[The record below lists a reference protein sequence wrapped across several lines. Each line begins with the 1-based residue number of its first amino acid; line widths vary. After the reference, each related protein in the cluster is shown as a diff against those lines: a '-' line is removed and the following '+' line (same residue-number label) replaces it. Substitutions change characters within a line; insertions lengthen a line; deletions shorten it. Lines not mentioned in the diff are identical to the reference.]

1 MNLWESGIGF
11 SGFVW
16 GPFRSCFGGTLL
28 LVDDGVPLE
37 IAWGGLW
44 GWARVADFALSGV
57 IATCPFTIYHLLV
70 NVLRFLVSGFYI
82 YYVVLYILV

>member
-1 MNLWESGIGF
+1 MFLALSGVLFGLVLGALCCWLMMGCLWK
-11 SGFVW
+11 
-16 GPFRSCFGGTLL
+16 LL
-28 LVDDGVPLE
+28 G
-37 IAWGGLW
+37 GGLW

-57 IATCPFTIYHLLV
+57 VATCPFTIYHLLV